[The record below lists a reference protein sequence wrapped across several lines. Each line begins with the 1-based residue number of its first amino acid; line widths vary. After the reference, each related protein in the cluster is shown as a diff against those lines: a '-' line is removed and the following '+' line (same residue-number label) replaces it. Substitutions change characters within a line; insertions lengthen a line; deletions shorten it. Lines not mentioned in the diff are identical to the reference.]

1 MNCKFDHVKI
11 SGINAIVPDNV
22 INIDD
27 EIKFYENSAEKL
39 ARNKKI
45 LGLGKRYVIQ
55 EGMTC
60 VDLCEQAARNLMEEM
75 HINTDD
81 IDTLIFVSVCHDYVA
96 PASSCIIHGRL
107 NLKEDC
113 ACFDLGG
120 LSCSGYVH
128 GMWLAHSLISSGAS
142 KKCLLLTG
150 DTNSLHSN
158 INNRN
163 TIMLYGDAG
172 SATILEYTD
181 DKNTAYFN
189 LGTSGKG
196 WNKIVSPAS
205 GCRLPLRKDIAEME
219 IIDDTGNVWHL
230 YEDILKGMD
239 IFKFTMKYAPQ
250 SAKNILDYANKSLA
264 DVDFCAMHQANGQ
277 IVKMI
282 AQHIGFSK
290 EQYSAQTFTDYANC
304 GAASVVTNI
313 CHILVNKKLNDI
325 MLLTFGVGLSWG
337 SSILNFQYLYN
348 GGIKKMPLDKY
359 IKSRAEQIDAWVQYY
374 KGEIN
379 DI

>member
-1 MNCKFDHVKI
+1 MNCKFNHVKI

-22 INIDD
+22 IHIDT
-27 EIKFYENSAEKL
+27 EIKFYENSSAKL
-39 ARNKKI
+39 SRNKKI
-45 LGLGKRYVIQ
+45 LGLGTRYVVP
-55 EGMTC
+55 EGLSC
-60 VDLCEQAARNLMEEM
+60 VDLCEQSAKNLIKEM
-75 HINTDD
+75 NINTAD
-81 IDTLIFVSVCHDYVA
+81 IDLLIFVSVCHDYIA

-107 NLKEDC
+107 ELNEDC

-128 GMWLAHSLISSGAS
+128 GLWLAHSLISNGTA

-163 TIMLYGDAG
+163 TVMLYGDAG
-172 SATILEYTD
+172 SATILEYTED
-181 DKNTAYFN
+181 LNTAYFN

-196 WNKIVSPAS
+196 WNKIINPAS
-205 GCRLPLRKDIAEME
+205 GCRLPIRKDITDTK

-239 IFKFTMKYAPQ
+239 IFKFTMQYVPK
-250 SAKNILDYANKSLA
+250 SAENILAYANKSL
-264 DVDFCAMHQANGQ
+264 DNLDFCAIHQANGQ

-282 AQHIGFSK
+282 AQHIGISK
-290 EQYSAQTFTDYANC
+290 DKYSTQTFTDYANC
-304 GAASVVTNI
+304 GAASIVTNI
-313 CHILVNKKLNDI
+313 CDILVNKKLNEV

-348 GGIKKMPLDKY
+348 GGIQKMPINDS
-359 IKSRAEQIDAWVQYY
+359 IKSRAEQIKTWIQYY